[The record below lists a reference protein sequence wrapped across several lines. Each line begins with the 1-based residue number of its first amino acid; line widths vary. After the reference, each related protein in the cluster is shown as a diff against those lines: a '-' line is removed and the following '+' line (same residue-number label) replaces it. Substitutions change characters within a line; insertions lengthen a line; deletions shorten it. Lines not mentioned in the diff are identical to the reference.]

1 MTLPSE
7 PNAALQALLQS
18 AGLGQA
24 AFPPS
29 SRYHGIELAAL
40 ERTDGTVVAYV
51 RRRFIPPPDRYALLQ
66 EHRVAEG
73 ERLDIISAHFIGDPE
88 QFWRICDANALL
100 DPKELEQPGA
110 VVRIT
115 LPEGI
120 PGAR

>member
-1 MTLPSE
+1 MTLPSD

-18 AGLGQA
+18 AGLGQD
-24 AFPPS
+24 AFPAS

-40 ERTDGTVVAYV
+40 ERTDGTIVAYV
-51 RRRFIPPPDRYALLQ
+51 RRRFVPPPERYALLQ

-73 ERLDIISAHFIGDPE
+73 ERIDIVAAHFIGDPE
-88 QFWRICDANALL
+88 QFWRICDANAVL
-100 DPKELEQPGA
+100 DPSQLEQSGV

-120 PGAR
+120 PGTR